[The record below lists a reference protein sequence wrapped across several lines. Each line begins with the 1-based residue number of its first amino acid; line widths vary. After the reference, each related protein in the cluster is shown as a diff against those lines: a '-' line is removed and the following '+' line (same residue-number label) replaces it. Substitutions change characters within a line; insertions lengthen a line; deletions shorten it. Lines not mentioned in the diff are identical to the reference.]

1 VFAQDNAMFLYI
13 PSEETAQNYLQM
25 RSYLRAW
32 NNNEIEVD
40 DLRFSALFTNYIGKD
55 TLQSLLFESF
65 LRFTK
70 NKNIQNRVLKYI
82 ADNQLHT
89 NFMNAL
95 KKLYEARQI
104 KQKLNGKETIQYNY
118 RNSEYDENINLFT
131 FNESEFFNNEL
142 GLLLFEN
149 DWNIIAFNNQNQRDE
164 NSFVLMYGGGTNS
177 MSISFR
183 KYTNIE
189 EREIETKFLKTVYD
203 GRYGNKWTMTELP
216 LEGILSRAG
225 ASRMIILQGAG
236 PDVID
241 GIESGTFTVYLY
253 NNVNRILYEVSYY
266 MNFSEKNINY
276 SERGRIFNFLLF
288 QLLFVYLN

>member
-1 VFAQDNAMFLYI
+1 MFLYV
-13 PSEETAQNYLQM
+13 PSEEAMQNYLQM

-32 NNNEIEVD
+32 NNDEIEVD
-40 DLRFSALFTNYIGKD
+40 DSRVSALFTNYIGKD

-70 NKNIQNRVLKYI
+70 NKKIQNRVLKYI

-89 NFMNAL
+89 NFANAL
-95 KKLYEARQI
+95 KKLYEAKQV
-104 KQKLNGKETIQYNY
+104 KQKSSGKEIIQYNY
-118 RNSEYDENINLFT
+118 KNSEYDENINLFT

-142 GLLLFEN
+142 GLLLFVN
-149 DWNIIAFNNQNQRDE
+149 DWNIITFNNSNQRDGD
-164 NSFVLMYGGGTNS
+164 SFVLIYGGGTNS
-177 MSISFR
+177 ISISFS
-183 KYTNIE
+183 KYTDIE
-189 EREIETKFLKTVYD
+189 EKEMETRFLKPAYD
-203 GRYGNKWTMTELP
+203 GRDGNKWVMTELP
-216 LEGILSRAG
+216 QEGILSRSG

-236 PDVID
+236 PDVMD

-253 NNVNRILYEVSYY
+253 NDVKKILYGVSYY

-276 SERGRIFNFLLF
+276 PERNRIFNFLLF